1 MTSPVKKS
9 KKKSCIGDTIPDHST
24 VTLKGLDEKSRTM
37 IEKLFLDESM
47 SEEMRR
53 EALVLFAKTFADEA
67 QIPANVEATVSN
79 GLGTD
84 EELLTKESTSSE
96 INAKTSS
103 VLGTDSVP
111 SAKGDIKTLCSPEDR
126 QRIHVGWVAGP
137 SDAREEYDHNI
148 AVYSQRLGCQL
159 YNFVSYPAGGVRR
172 GFWKPTNGESP
183 PPIDLPDVQL
193 QNHLWE
199 TYVNAQISLW
209 IDCDSD
215 DEELAAMSEIELWK
229 ELNYIAYMGL
239 RSAVIRLKHADSPR
253 LAQVLNQWL
262 WTKNVNLGLWI
273 LIPTRFDDLIRLP
286 SDTRDCWTVWANFRK
301 LCSNFHSQKLIAG
314 LQFTVDIDDEFVDKK
329 LLSRW
334 KAEPL
339 ATFCVDIDVFVR
351 CSETVQISLPPAHAN
366 LLLDLWMPEKGR
378 IMVRGSSE
386 HDTKAYFPFI
396 SGIDILKALRAIV
409 RDVNDRPTGI
419 TTSGFLVDSNIS
431 YIDVLQVPLQPLA
444 DNLDSCV
451 YNTFEQD
458 PVKYKRYREAIESAV
473 HDFGELS
480 SRPEYLVLYVLG
492 AGRGPLVTCSIEAER
507 NYNAR
512 FRCKQDCLRLEIYVV
527 EKNPNTIVTLRYMN
541 QKVWRNRCVI
551 IESDM
556 RNIPM
561 IATERGYPQPDII
574 VSELLGSFGDNELSP
589 ECLDGI
595 TPFLKPSTISI
606 PQAYTSYVAPIMSL
620 HIHQQ
625 IKMCGASYWNRGISG
640 HGRNGTTLQA
650 DGSYRQCYP
659 QGEYIA
665 NMDQIYV
672 AYLRQYCALAEPK
685 PLFTFNHPNFTM
697 ESNAR
702 SSWVSFEIDRPA
714 DLMGFAGYFHMTLYK
729 GIALSIVPST
739 YSEGMISW
747 FPAVVPLRELYRVQN
762 GDKITLNIER
772 KVDNTGVWYEW
783 FIHHTNNEGDHFA
796 TPVQNRNGES
806 YYMKLI

>member
-1 MTSPVKKS
+1 M
-9 KKKSCIGDTIPDHST
+9 
-24 VTLKGLDEKSRTM
+24 
-37 IEKLFLDESM
+37 FL
-47 SEEMRR
+47 
-53 EALVLFAKTFADEA
+53 
-67 QIPANVEATVSN
+67 Q
-79 GLGTD
+79 
-84 EELLTKESTSSE
+84 
-96 INAKTSS
+96 
-103 VLGTDSVP
+103 
-111 SAKGDIKTLCSPEDR
+111 TLCSPEDR

-262 WTKNVNLGLWI
+262 WTKNVNLGL
-273 LIPTRFDDLIRLP
+273 P

-301 LCSNFHSQKLIAG
+301 LCSNFHTG

-334 KAEPL
+334 KAEPVKSRPWEL
-339 ATFCVDIDVFVR
+339 FYF
-351 CSETVQISLPPAHAN
+351 SAHAN

-386 HDTKAYFPFI
+386 HDTSPSLQRQCAQVDICSCLFPLF
-396 SGIDILKALRAIV
+396 
-409 RDVNDRPTGI
+409 
-419 TTSGFLVDSNIS
+419 
-431 YIDVLQVPLQPLA
+431 VPLQPLA

-783 FIHHTNNEGDHFA
+783 FIHHT
-796 TPVQNRNGES
+796 VIL
-806 YYMKLI
+806 LITCF